1 MSHSLSLSVSES
13 SNPWIAVAVVLGTLL
28 VGVVVLLAVLVLKG
42 VIKLNCKKGEFK

>member
-13 SNPWIAVAVVLGTLL
+13 SNPWMVVAAVLAVVV
-28 VGVVVLLAVLVLKG
+28 VGGVVLLAVLVAKG